1 MNRKPFGKTP
11 KKVIKYD
18 LKSKKVIEKYNSI
31 NQASKSMGKNT
42 YSTIYACLNKQ
53 INSAYGYGWKY
64 Q

>member
-1 MNRKPFGKTP
+1 MNKKPFGMTP

-18 LKSKKVIEKYNSI
+18 LETKKVIEVFNSI
-31 NQASKSMGKNT
+31 NQASKSIGKNS
-42 YSTIYACLNKQ
+42 YSTIYKCLDEQ